1 MSIDAP
7 AEPAAWSQQW
17 RAAAEI
23 EPPELPP
30 PGPDRTPV
38 ALALLIVL
46 GFVLFGAAAV
56 ALTGSESGQLAA
68 PIADAPVEVEVGSAV
83 ETTSAPT
90 TTTEPPTTTTAA
102 PSTTEAAV
110 TTTTAAPT
118 TTTTTTTTTAA
129 PSTTVAAPAVTVL
142 DAQTLLATDVR
153 TAVFSG
159 GKVYL
164 RGEVPAQEIADVIIA
179 RAAAVLGEE
188 NVIAEYTIN
197 PEAPVPDSA
206 PLFVDDTI
214 LFGIG
219 STDINPAFV
228 PLLELGTA
236 LMAQNPTVRITV
248 IAHTDSTGSEEFN
261 LALSQQRAD
270 IVKKFWT
277 DSGIDP
283 ARIDAVGVGE
293 SAPRGDNLNG
303 NGRAA
308 NRRAEF
314 IVQGILG

>member
-46 GFVLFGAAAV
+46 GFLLLGAAAV
-56 ALTGSESGQLAA
+56 TLAGGGSTPVVA
-68 PIADAPVEVEVGSAV
+68 PATDTVEVEVGSAV

-90 TTTEPPTTTTAA
+90 TTVEPPTTTAA
-102 PSTTEAAV
+102 PSTTEATT

-118 TTTTTTTTTAA
+118 TTTTVAPTTTAA

-179 RAAAVLGEE
+179 RAAAVLGED
-188 NVIAEYTIN
+188 NVVAEYTIN

-219 STDINPAFV
+219 STEINPAFV

-236 LMAQNPTVRITV
+236 LMAQNPSVRITV